1 MAVFTTLLLD
11 LTPLLIDIRFYED
24 RGKYKQK
31 KKKKNSYYKYYVDY
45 SLLSYLIHSFK
56 IQTIY

>member
-31 KKKKNSYYKYYVDY
+31 KKKKTHIINIM
-45 SLLSYLIHSFK
+45 LIIHCYH
-56 IQTIY
+56 T